1 MSQKEI
7 KTQKDIDKLKEE
19 LSQKEIERQKDIDK
33 LDEKEKLIGA
43 LRESLHKQTDQ
54 KIEFEQKWKAA
65 ILEMKTNGTTVNDK
79 QREIDQLTKE
89 LDISKTKV
97 S

>member
-7 KTQKDIDKLKEE
+7 KTRKDIDKLNEE
-19 LSQKEIERQKDIDK
+19 LSQKEIERQKGIDI
-33 LDEKEKLIGA
+33 LNEKEKLIRA
-43 LRESLHKQTDQ
+43 LRESLNKQTKQ
-54 KIEFEQKWKAA
+54 KVEFEQKWKAA
-65 ILEMKTNGTTVNDK
+65 ILEMETNGTMVNEK

-89 LDISKTKV
+89 LLYKTKV

>member
-7 KTQKDIDKLKEE
+7 KTQKYIEKLKEE
-19 LSQKEIERQKDIDK
+19 LSQKEIERQEGIDK
-33 LDEKEKLIGA
+33 LKEKEKLITA

-54 KIEFEQKWKAA
+54 KIEVEQKWKTAL
-65 ILEMKTNGTTVNDK
+65 LEMETNGTMVNDK

-89 LDISKTKV
+89 LQLSKTKV

>member
-7 KTQKDIDKLKEE
+7 KTRKDIDKLNEE
-19 LSQKEIERQKDIDK
+19 LSQKEFEKQKGIDK
-33 LDEKEKLIGA
+33 LKEKETLITA
-43 LRESLHKQTDQ
+43 LRESLNKQTEQ
-54 KIEFEQKWKAA
+54 KFEFEQKWKAA
-65 ILEMKTNGTTVNDK
+65 ILEMETNDTMVNDK